1 MWLSC
6 LQTHLGTEIS
16 SQLPCLPESD
26 ITSKIIMSWQLCD
39 WFQAASAALL
49 AAGLIVAEC
58 SILDNGLA
66 RSGGFLNTSLKYLMK
81 YQ

>member
-1 MWLSC
+1 
-6 LQTHLGTEIS
+6 
-16 SQLPCLPESD
+16 
-26 ITSKIIMSWQLCD
+26 MSWQLCD

-66 RSGGFLNTSLKYLMK
+66 RSGGLLNTSLKYLMK